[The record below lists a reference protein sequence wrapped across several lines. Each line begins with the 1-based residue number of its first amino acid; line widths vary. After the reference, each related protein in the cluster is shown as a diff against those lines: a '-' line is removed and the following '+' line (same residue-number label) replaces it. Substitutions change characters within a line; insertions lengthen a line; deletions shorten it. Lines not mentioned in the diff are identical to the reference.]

1 MASKMTRTVS
11 DFQPPFPPRNKD
23 KVNKRIVPSHV
34 ASSPSSSSSSPV
46 YDLVSP
52 DGGLMGLPQ
61 IHSDGTVRLTPLPKL
76 KVARNKQFDQIVK
89 QGLER
94 PQLLREASQAADAD
108 EGDSINLDGNG
119 DLTMD
124 ATASDDEISPVVE
137 SPKKKPKSV
146 KKPVRKK
153 RKVEKN
159 ESEEENDEVEAEEDQ
174 FPEGFPGLKG
184 WKAIGGVAEL
194 MQKFTAGEIKDKAWV
209 QYTRATS
216 TFIPATR
223 YKKLEEE
230 AKHRGVELADLV
242 AGEKEAMSSKGR
254 KKVLCSASMGV
265 DEQEGSIVLS
275 TIPPKGGRSSNFYP
289 YQQRTWLLST
299 ETDGGIIMYL
309 KAF

>member
-1 MASKMTRTVS
+1 MSKMTRTTSEFQVPETPRGKVS
-11 DFQPPFPPRNKD
+11 
-23 KVNKRIVPSHV
+23 KRIKPNSVP
-34 ASSPSSSSSSPV
+34 ASSSSTSPT

-52 DGGLMGLPQ
+52 NGGLMGLPQ
-61 IHSDGTVRLTPLPKL
+61 IHADGSVRLTPLPKI
-76 KVARNKQFDQIVK
+76 KVARNRQFDQVVK

-94 PQLLREASQAADAD
+94 PDLLREATQEEATD
-108 EGDSINLDGNG
+108 EGDSIVADSNG
-119 DLTMD
+119 DLTMETTD
-124 ATASDDEISPVVE
+124 TEEEVCPPTDV
-137 SPKKKPKSV
+137 PKKKAKASA
-146 KKPVRKK
+146 KKPTRKK
-153 RKVEKN
+153 RKIEKS
-159 ESEEENDEVEAEEDQ
+159 ETEEETDEPEAEEDQ

-184 WKAIGGVAEL
+184 WKAIGGVGDL
-194 MQKFTAGEIKDKAWV
+194 MRKFTAGEIKDKAWV

-254 KKVLCSASMGV
+254 KKVLCSAAMGV
-265 DEQEGSIVLS
+265 GEQEGSLVLS

-289 YQQRTWLLST
+289 YQQRTWLLNE

>member
-1 MASKMTRTVS
+1 MASKMTRTTS

-23 KVNKRIVPSHV
+23 KLVKRITPTNVSR
-34 ASSPSSSSSSPV
+34 SSSSASPV

-61 IHSDGTVRLTPLPKL
+61 IHTDGSVRLTPLPKL
-76 KVARNKQFDQIVK
+76 KVARNNQFDQVVK

-94 PQLLREASQAADAD
+94 PLLLREASQAPEVE
-108 EGDSINLDGNG
+108 EGDAIALDGNG
-119 DLTMD
+119 DLVMD
-124 ATASDDEISPVVE
+124 ATGSDEDISPPTE
-137 SPKKKPKSV
+137 SPKKRSRSV
-146 KKPVRKK
+146 KKPARKK
-153 RKVEKN
+153 RKVEKT
-159 ESEEENDEVEAEEDQ
+159 ESGEETDEVEAEEDQ

-184 WKAIGGVAEL
+184 WKAIGGVADL

-289 YQQRTWLLST
+289 YQQRTWLLNA